1 MQGLTAE
8 FKQLKHASCW
18 CCPSP
23 LFLLVF
29 FFFLQEWFRISAVG
43 LFLGW
48 NSGICRFHS
57 RGSWKTNVRGG
68 KGTWTHFFIRM
79 KISPWIKKKSVTAYA
94 LSECNKLVHTVVTLQ
109 TYFSSCSV
117 QEKFHKQVYGVSIS
131 SSKSNFASS
140 IIENPEMLKIQQRHV
155 MKQQTLANT
164 NKPPAPPPPLIPSG
178 TPTKQD
184 SSAMNGRCDCFT
196 LTLSRIKVKGSTVYI
211 ITG

>member
-1 MQGLTAE
+1 M
-8 FKQLKHASCW
+8 
-18 CCPSP
+18 
-23 LFLLVF
+23 LVVDVAPHHFFCLF
-29 FFFLQEWFRISAVG
+29 FFFTGVIQDFSCWFVPGMEQWHMQISQQRK
-43 LFLGW
+43 LGDQ
-48 NSGICRFHS
+48 CQR
-57 RGSWKTNVRGG
+57 RKRYMDT
-68 KGTWTHFFIRM
+68 FFIRM
-79 KISPWIKKKSVTAYA
+79 KISPWIERKSVTAYA
-94 LSECNKLVHTVVTLQ
+94 LSECNKLVHTVVTVQ

-196 LTLSRIKVKGSTVYI
+196 LTLSRIKLKGSTVYI